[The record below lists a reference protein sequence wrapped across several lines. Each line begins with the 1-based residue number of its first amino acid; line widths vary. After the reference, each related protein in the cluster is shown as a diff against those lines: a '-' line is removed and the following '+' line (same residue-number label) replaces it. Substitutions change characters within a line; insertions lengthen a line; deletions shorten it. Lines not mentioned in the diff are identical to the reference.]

1 MLVSAIDNRYIFFRQ
16 RKLSSIKHEV
26 LLSFSLEVVLKE
38 LKEEV
43 NIAYKRSVNSMEFKN
58 VVKANPEAFAY
69 VTLPPEVEPSVPAS
83 GNRTCFIIMMC
94 ITVYFILAMLLLC
107 IGMSIGVVTNILAYT

>member
-1 MLVSAIDNRYIFFRQ
+1 M
-16 RKLSSIKHEV
+16 

-94 ITVYFILAMLLLC
+94 ITVYFILVMAGELYHVRPRLC
-107 IGMSIGVVTNILAYT
+107 IGMSIGVVTKILAYTQAYT

>member
-1 MLVSAIDNRYIFFRQ
+1 MCDGKVLRPNIAIYVFQI
-16 RKLSSIKHEV
+16 KLSSIKHKV

-38 LKEEV
+38 LKKEV

-58 VVKANPEAFAY
+58 VVKANPEAFAF

-83 GNRTCFIIMMC
+83 GNRACFIIMMC
-94 ITVYFILAMLLLC
+94 IIVYFILAMAGELYHVELLLA
-107 IGMSIGVVTNILAYT
+107 LA